1 MSVTKNFLKVT
12 KKNDN
17 VNDNDDFFSF
27 YANIT
32 RFLIVLKD

>member
-1 MSVTKNFLKVT
+1 MWTFSGAKVRKN
-12 KKNDN
+12 NDN
-17 VNDNDDFFSF
+17 VNDNDNFFSF